1 PWYYGTK
8 SFPHPLSGLSFE
20 KEGGAGNYS
29 SYQFFEGLI
38 WTSLAR
44 DINEWRRNE
53 MHLPR
58 VPLNMAYANPIA
70 DNNVPFSAMWS
81 PAFVPKPDD
90 WPEQVRVVGTFCQD
104 KKKTAG
110 GVDEEKFA
118 DLIEWFKNGP
128 KPVFI
133 GFGSMVI
140 KDTSRLEQVIMEAAR
155 ASNTRVVVQSSWSKM
170 DVSSEPLCHNV
181 GPVAHDWLLPQ
192 CCAVVHHGG
201 AGTTAAGLR
210 YGLPNFICPFFGDQF
225 MWGAMVY
232 RAGVGPLPCPVGD
245 LTAEVLTDN
254 LKLLTSEETKKKAE
268 TLSYQMGLEDGVL
281 GGLDHFL
288 SDLPKDSM
296 LCDVR

>member
-1 PWYYGTK
+1 MGEAMHPELLPKKTRMVKKITRSCWPAATEADPGDPDAKPFTANAVIANPPCMGHIHVCEALGIPLHIMFPQPWYYGTK

-118 DLIEWFKNGP
+118 DLIEWFRNGP

-140 KDTSRLEQVIMEAAR
+140 KDTSRLEQV
-155 ASNTRVVVQSSWSKM
+155 SW
-170 DVSSEPLCHNV
+170 
-181 GPVAHDWLLPQ
+181 
-192 CCAVVHHGG
+192 
-201 AGTTAAGLR
+201 
-210 YGLPNFICPFFGDQF
+210 
-225 MWGAMVY
+225 
-232 RAGVGPLPCPVGD
+232 
-245 LTAEVLTDN
+245 
-254 LKLLTSEETKKKAE
+254 KLLEHPTPESWCNLVGVRWMSPVSRFVT
-268 TLSYQMGLEDGVL
+268 TLAR
-281 GGLDHFL
+281 
-288 SDLPKDSM
+288 LPM
-296 LCDVR
+296 T